1 MTLHKNKYSGTI
13 KLIMLMTEI
22 LLISFMFYLVWV
34 NKYVPTMRVQFYRRG
49 NYVLTILYAIVLSVC
64 ILIMRGQEL
73 GEVRVLE
80 VGASHC
86 IALVMCNCI
95 MYFPLSLLQYQMLPV
110 LPLML
115 LTLAQI
121 AVMGIW
127 VWVANMV
134 YFTLYTPQR
143 ILVVYDREDV
153 ELSLVDKLLSFP
165 DRYTI
170 HDRIRVD
177 EGQSAIREAM
187 HDCDAVLLAV
197 RDVEWQEW
205 LMLLCFKRNKPLYV
219 LPTITNVIINSS
231 RSLHIIDSPLLTS
244 KDHCLTLEERVIKRV
259 MDLLI
264 AAAALIITAPIMLLI
279 ALCIKLGDGGPVFF
293 RQERLTRNG
302 KLFKICKF
310 RSMRVD
316 AESGGQRLA
325 TADDARIT
333 PVGRV
338 IRKLRLDELPQ
349 LFNVLSGSMS
359 IVGPRPECPSIAAD
373 YEKKL
378 PAFSYR
384 LKVKAGITGYAQVF
398 GNYDTTPEDKLLMDI
413 MYIEQ
418 FSARRDLNLMLLTL
432 RVLFMTDKAKGT
444 TEKAAVNKREDS
456 AHHTS
461 A

>member
-143 ILVVYDREDV
+143 ILVVYDKEDL
-153 ELSLVDKLLSFP
+153 ELGLVDKLLSFP
-165 DRYTI
+165 ERYTI

-177 EGQSAIREAM
+177 EGQSAIREAI

-205 LMLLCFKRNKPLYV
+205 LMLLCFK
-219 LPTITNVIINSS
+219 
-231 RSLHIIDSPLLTS
+231 
-244 KDHCLTLEERVIKRV
+244 
-259 MDLLI
+259 
-264 AAAALIITAPIMLLI
+264 
-279 ALCIKLGDGGPVFF
+279 
-293 RQERLTRNG
+293 
-302 KLFKICKF
+302 
-310 RSMRVD
+310 
-316 AESGGQRLA
+316 
-325 TADDARIT
+325 
-333 PVGRV
+333 
-338 IRKLRLDELPQ
+338 
-349 LFNVLSGSMS
+349 
-359 IVGPRPECPSIAAD
+359 
-373 YEKKL
+373 
-378 PAFSYR
+378 
-384 LKVKAGITGYAQVF
+384 
-398 GNYDTTPEDKLLMDI
+398 
-413 MYIEQ
+413 
-418 FSARRDLNLMLLTL
+418 
-432 RVLFMTDKAKGT
+432 
-444 TEKAAVNKREDS
+444 
-456 AHHTS
+456 
-461 A
+461 

>member
-1 MTLHKNKYSGTI
+1 M
-13 KLIMLMTEI
+13 
-22 LLISFMFYLVWV
+22 
-34 NKYVPTMRVQFYRRG
+34 
-49 NYVLTILYAIVLSVC
+49 
-64 ILIMRGQEL
+64 
-73 GEVRVLE
+73 
-80 VGASHC
+80 
-86 IALVMCNCI
+86 
-95 MYFPLSLLQYQMLPV
+95 
-110 LPLML
+110 
-115 LTLAQI
+115 
-121 AVMGIW
+121 
-127 VWVANMV
+127 
-134 YFTLYTPQR
+134 
-143 ILVVYDREDV
+143 
-153 ELSLVDKLLSFP
+153 
-165 DRYTI
+165 
-170 HDRIRVD
+170 
-177 EGQSAIREAM
+177 
-187 HDCDAVLLAV
+187 
-197 RDVEWQEW
+197 
-205 LMLLCFKRNKPLYV
+205 
-219 LPTITNVIINSS
+219 PTITNVIINSS

-444 TEKAAVNKREDS
+444 TE
-456 AHHTS
+456 
-461 A
+461 